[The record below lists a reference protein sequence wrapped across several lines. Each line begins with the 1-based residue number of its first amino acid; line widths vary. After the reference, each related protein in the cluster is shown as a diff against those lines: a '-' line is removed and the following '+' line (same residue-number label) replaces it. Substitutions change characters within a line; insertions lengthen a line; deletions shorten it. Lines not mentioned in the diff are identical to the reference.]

1 MKHDSVLLKETLE
14 LLSPQKGESVLDC
27 TLGLGGH
34 SEALLSAIGPKGF
47 LVGID
52 ADRTNLKFA
61 QERLGQPDNAFF
73 VHCNFSKIPDCLPED
88 HRTFDCILA
97 DLGLS
102 SPHIDDTS
110 RGFTFRSDAVLD
122 MRYDRERGLMASHY
136 IQSIDQKKLFTVLK
150 EYGELPRVPAL
161 LRAILARR
169 SSTRIRTSFD
179 LVEVAKDVYRHDA
192 KKFLPQIFQAVR
204 IAVNDELSSLQ
215 HLLHVAPKLLKLGG
229 RLVIIS
235 YHSLEDRPTKEAFKS
250 LTKDTVD
257 PLTGAVVETAEFSLL
272 TKKPV
277 KPTDDEIARNP
288 RSRSAILRALSKKK
302 VYDSPRTS

>member
-1 MKHDSVLLKETLE
+1 MEHASVLLNETIN
-14 LLSPQKGESVLDC
+14 LLSPKKGETVLDC

-34 SEALLSAIGPKGF
+34 SAKLLERIGPTGF
-47 LVGID
+47 LVGLD

-61 QERLGQPDNAFF
+61 KERLGQPENACFI
-73 VHCNFSKIPDCLPED
+73 HANFSTLPDSLPED

-102 SPHIDDTS
+102 SPHIDDAS
-110 RGFTFRSDAVLD
+110 RGFTFRSDAPLD
-122 MRYDRERGLMASHY
+122 MRYDRERGLMASHF
-136 IQSIDQKKLFTVLK
+136 IQSIDQKKLFIILK

-192 KKFLPQIFQAVR
+192 KKFLPQIFQAIR
-204 IAVNDELSSLQ
+204 IAVNDEIASLE
-215 HLLHVAPKLLKLGG
+215 HFLLVAPMLLSPGG

-235 YHSLEDRPTKEAFKS
+235 YHSLEDRPVKEAFRALS
-250 LTKDTVD
+250 KDMTD
-257 PLTGAVVETAEFSLL
+257 PLTGAVVSSSPFAHL

-277 KPTDDEIARNP
+277 KPTDEEIHRNP
-288 RSRSAILRALSKKK
+288 RARSAILRAIIKK
-302 VYDSPRTS
+302 